1 MTEYARGTILH
12 GKYRVERVLGEGG
25 MGIVLLATHLK
36 LERRV
41 AVKVLRP
48 AAKSRPQ
55 VVERFAREA
64 RAAARLRNE
73 HVVRVLDVDE
83 TDGGDPFLVMEHLVG
98 VDLETRLKTDGALSA
113 EVASDYLL
121 QVCEG
126 VAEAH
131 AMGIVHRDLKPA
143 NLFVTKG
150 SDGADLVKVLDFG
163 IAKAGADLAVTAADS
178 VLGSPI
184 YMSPEQLQSA
194 ANVGPS
200 SDIWSLGVVLYQLV
214 SAELP
219 FEATNI
225 PELVTKIG
233 SGAPRSLRDLRPTL
247 PEPIFDIV
255 EQCLEKSPDDRFR
268 SVVELARALAG
279 IASVPSAADRVS
291 RVMRAAA
298 VRAAEPSSRH
308 ELPPAERVT
317 AVLTAAE
324 AEAAPPAPKKP
335 ADSRRF
341 LIAGALLVAAV
352 AAIFFATRAPAKARV
367 ATPALTIDDAGVGF
381 DDLVFAPELERVI
394 VPGGETGRVL
404 LVDPRTRGAETIEGF
419 THLPPAH
426 GGHTQGVTSAAP
438 AGTFVAAIDR
448 SARTVS
454 LIDPAAKKIVA
465 SHVLSGIPDYVRFEP
480 SSQTLWVTEPD
491 SERIEIFELDPKK
504 AELPEPESIEVPG
517 GPEFIA
523 FDATRAYTN
532 LWKGATMAI
541 ELRTRKPKTT
551 FPNGCEGSRTLA
563 FDPARA
569 LLFVACTE
577 GAVTVIDVSHG
588 YGILGRFAYQAGID
602 ALAFDASRSVLY
614 APSGAAGKMAAL
626 TIDRD
631 GVPHLA
637 FEVVTERGATC
648 AAVDGKG
655 AVWLCDPSHGRILVA
670 DTSR

>member
-1 MTEYARGTILH
+1 MTEYTRGAILH

-98 VDLETRLKTDGALSA
+98 VDLETRLKKEGALEA

-150 SDGADLVKVLDFG
+150 PDGADLVKVLDFG
-163 IAKAGADLAVTAADS
+163 IAKAGEDLAVTAADS
-178 VLGSPI
+178 MLGSPI

-194 ANVGPS
+194 ANVGPR
-200 SDIWSLGVVLYQLV
+200 SDIWSLGVVLYQLL

-225 PELVTKIG
+225 SELVAKIG
-233 SGAPRSLRDLRPTL
+233 SGTPRSLRDLRPTL
-247 PEPIFDIV
+247 PEPLFDIV
-255 EQCLEKSPDDRFR
+255 EQCLEKSPDDRFG

-279 IASVPSAADRVS
+279 IASVPAAAERVS

-308 ELPPAERVT
+308 ELPPERVT
-317 AVLTAAE
+317 AALTVAE
-324 AEAAPPAPKKP
+324 VEAPPAPKKP

-341 LIAGALLVAAV
+341 LVAGAIVAALL
-352 AAIFFATRAPAKARV
+352 AAIFIAARKPATARA
-367 ATPALTIDDAGVGF
+367 ATSALTVDDAGVGF
-381 DDLVFAPELERVI
+381 DDLVYAPELERVI

-404 LVDPRTRGAETIEGF
+404 LVDPKTRAAETIEGF

-438 AGTFVAAIDR
+438 AGSFVAAIDR

-480 SSQTLWVTEPD
+480 STQTLWVTEPD
-491 SERIEIFELDPKK
+491 SERIEIFELPPKK

-602 ALAFDASRSVLY
+602 ALAFDTSRSLLY

-637 FEVVTERGATC
+637 FEVATEKGATC
-648 AAVDGKG
+648 AAVDDKG
-655 AVWLCDPSHGRILVA
+655 AVWLCDPSHGRILVTGTA
-670 DTSR
+670 K